1 MHLNSVLCY
10 PYRHTESTPTYR
22 TIPPKED
29 LGADQSHYIQ
39 KGNIEMSRK
48 HRDVVS
54 MGTQPLTQK
63 PIRRVI
69 ADGPNHG
76 LAHLRNS
83 IKISSSKGT
92 QTIWKEIHLLELQ
105 PNGHHSH
112 CSHRLTQIQGEGTQT
127 PGLDGGESVL
137 HGKNVCDERC

>member
-83 IKISSSKGT
+83 IKISSLKGT
-92 QTIWKEIHLLELQ
+92 QTIWEGNPLARASAKWASLTLQ
-105 PNGHHSH
+105 SQVD
-112 CSHRLTQIQGEGTQT
+112 SDSR
-127 PGLDGGESVL
+127 GGDTDPRSRWRRVSVTW
-137 HGKNVCDERC
+137 

>member
-22 TIPPKED
+22 AIPPKED
-29 LGADQSHYIQ
+29 LRADQSYYIQ

-69 ADGPNHG
+69 ADGPKYG
-76 LAHLRNS
+76 LAHPRNS

-92 QTIWKEIHLLELQ
+92 QTLWERNPFTRASAKWASLTLQ
-105 PNGHHSH
+105 LQADSD
-112 CSHRLTQIQGEGTQT
+112 S
-127 PGLDGGESVL
+127 GGGDTDPRYRWGRV
-137 HGKNVCDERC
+137 NVTW